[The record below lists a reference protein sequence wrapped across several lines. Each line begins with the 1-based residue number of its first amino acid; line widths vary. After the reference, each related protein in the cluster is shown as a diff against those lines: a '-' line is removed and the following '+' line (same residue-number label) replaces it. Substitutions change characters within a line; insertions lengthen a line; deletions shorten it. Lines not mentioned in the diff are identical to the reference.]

1 MDFTRYHQNDWKCS
15 NCQTIVYG
23 NNNKILCIC
32 GQTKWNSKH
41 FVKDKYTWRV
51 GDKNCSNCK
60 QWNFKKNSNCKFC
73 QAELE

>member
-1 MDFTRYHQNDWKCS
+1 MDFSRCHRNDWKCL

-41 FVKDKYTWRV
+41 FEKDKYTWRI
-51 GDKNCSNCK
+51 GDKICSHCN
-60 QWNFKKNSNCKFC
+60 QWNFKKNEKCKYC
-73 QAELE
+73 QAQL